1 MKHLDLL
8 NEFRTAMS
16 QLAMQ
21 VEAASAMQMYDINKV
36 SENLV
41 LGVLREL
48 YEWRQLRNSN
58 LAERAN
64 FPGIDLADDVASVA
78 IQVTATPT
86 LDKLKSTIETFLAH
100 GLDKKYRRVVLYV
113 LGRKQASYSQDAI
126 DRATNGRFKFDT
138 AKDILDYRDVW
149 S

>member
-41 LGVLREL
+41 LDVLREL

-58 LAERAN
+58 LAEHLE
-64 FPGIDLADDVASVA
+64 FVGFDQGS
-78 IQVTATPT
+78 
-86 LDKLKSTIETFLAH
+86 
-100 GLDKKYRRVVLYV
+100 
-113 LGRKQASYSQDAI
+113 LG
-126 DRATNGRFKFDT
+126 
-138 AKDILDYRDVW
+138 
-149 S
+149 